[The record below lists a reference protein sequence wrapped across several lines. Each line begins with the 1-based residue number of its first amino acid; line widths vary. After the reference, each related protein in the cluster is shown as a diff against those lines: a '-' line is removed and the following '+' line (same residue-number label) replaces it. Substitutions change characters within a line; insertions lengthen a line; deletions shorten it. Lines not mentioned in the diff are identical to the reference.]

1 VSEKVT
7 TREAIASKNI
17 SNLEEDYYKKA
28 NIPLKLMLVEVVRNK
43 FLGKL
48 AFWTD
53 YSPLKKEIVRRTKGA
68 NLLQVSNNSLT
79 SPNKSLTC
87 L

>member
-1 VSEKVT
+1 MT
-7 TREAIASKNI
+7 AREAIASKNI
-17 SNLEEDYYKKA
+17 SHLEEDYYKKA

-53 YSPLKKEIVRRTKGA
+53 YSPPVTMLVNEPGGPAIIG
-68 NLLQVSNNSLT
+68 
-79 SPNKSLTC
+79 
-87 L
+87 